1 MNNTYRIGHQYS
13 DAGKIGAGDEF
24 MDWLNTIVENNTKGV
39 GIGNAG
45 GIRTKRYAS
54 KALQKDLDDL
64 PAALILT
71 TTRFSQKHHN
81 PWEDIV
87 DYTTGQI
94 SYWGD
99 AKFKERTKLHNDFK
113 GNRIL
118 EKVHDA
124 VLLKKYD
131 SIPPILHFTRT
142 KKGYVQFSGLCV
154 LEKLEIT
161 WYEDKGRPI
170 KNFRAHLNILDIEEV
185 PLDWIH
191 SRTSSEVSNDKDLLA
206 PKVWT
211 DYLKGNTRKLFL
223 WRKLIRGTA
232 EQIPD
237 PRSDDAEILDQV
249 YRLTP
254 EEFERF
260 CTSLLQELSK
270 ESGIQHNIEATRLVK
285 DGGLDFFGKL
295 IFPSPLHYEISFKGQ
310 AKRYKSTNSVGPTD
324 ISRLVARLQRGE
336 YGIFITTSYYTK
348 TAQEEIFADN
358 YPVRL
363 FSGLD
368 IVLFLR
374 VLGLI
379 SGRSKIR
386 PEWLNNAVMLNSE
399 IF

>member
-1 MNNTYRIGHQYS
+1 MNNTYRIGHQYR

-24 MDWLNTIVENNTKGV
+24 MDWLNTEVANSAKGV

-54 KALQKDLDDL
+54 KALQKNLGNL

-71 TTRFSQKHHN
+71 TTQFSQKHHN

-87 DYTTGQI
+87 DYTTGRI

-99 AKFKERTKLHNDFK
+99 AKFKERTKMHNDFK
-113 GNRIL
+113 GNRVL
-118 EKVHDA
+118 EKIHDA
-124 VLLKKYD
+124 VLLKKHD
-131 SIPPILHFTRT
+131 TIPPILHFTRT

-161 WYEDKGRPI
+161 WYEDKGSPI
-170 KNFRAHLNILDIEEV
+170 KNFRAHLAILDIEEV
-185 PLDWIH
+185 PLNWIH
-191 SRTSSEVSNDKDLLA
+191 SRTSTEGSKTKDLLA

-223 WRKLIRGTA
+223 WRKLIRSTA
-232 EQIPD
+232 EQIPVQG
-237 PRSDDAEILDQV
+237 SDDAKILDQV
-249 YRLTP
+249 YGLTP

-310 AKRYKSTNSVGPTD
+310 AKRYKTTNAVVPTD

-348 TAQEEIFADN
+348 TAQEEIFEDN

-363 FSGLD
+363 FSGSD
-368 IVLFLR
+368 VVLFLR
-374 VLGLI
+374 VLGLV
-379 SGRSKIR
+379 SGKSTIR
-386 PEWLNNAVMLNSE
+386 PDWLMNAVRLPSG
-399 IF
+399 

>member
-1 MNNTYRIGHQYS
+1 MTRTYRIGHQYR
-13 DAGKIGAGDEF
+13 DAGKKGAGDEF
-24 MDWLNTIVENNTKGV
+24 MDWLNTKIPDSKQEV

-45 GIRTKRYAS
+45 GIRTKRYTS
-54 KALQKDLDDL
+54 EKFQKDLDGL

-71 TTRFSQKHHN
+71 TTQFSQKHHN

-99 AKFKERTKLHNDFK
+99 AKFKERTKMHNDFK

-118 EKVHDA
+118 EKIHDA
-124 VLLKKYD
+124 VLLKKHD

-142 KKGYVQFSGLCV
+142 KRGYVQFSGLCV

-161 WYEDKGRPI
+161 WYEDKGHPI
-170 KNFRAHLNILDIEEV
+170 KNFRARLAILDAEEL

-191 SRTSSEVSNDKDLLA
+191 ARASSNDSKKKDLLA
-206 PKVWT
+206 PIAWKN
-211 DYLKGNTRKLFL
+211 YLKGNTQKLFL
-223 WRKLIRGTA
+223 WKKLIRSTVD
-232 EQIPD
+232 QIPI
-237 PRSDDAEILDQV
+237 PGSDDSKILDQV
-249 YRLTP
+249 YKLSP

-260 CTSLLQELSK
+260 CTALMQELSR

-310 AKRYKSTNSVGPTD
+310 AKRYETKNPVGPTD

-336 YGIFITTSYYTK
+336 YGIFMTTSYYTK
-348 TAQEEIFADN
+348 TAQEEILEDN
-358 YPVRL
+358 YPIRL
-363 FSGLD
+363 FSGSD

-374 VLGLI
+374 VLGLV
-379 SGRSKIR
+379 SGKSKIH
-386 PEWLNNAVMLNSE
+386 PEWLSNAVMTPCN
-399 IF
+399 